1 MRKTYAE
8 ILKQF
13 VCKWFPLTRVAL
25 KLTQAKMAAYLCM
38 DTRSYV
44 EIERRESCCSALTLA
59 LFLIYCCT
67 DPEKFLRDLKD
78 AFENAEK
85 AA

>member
-1 MRKTYAE
+1 MREIYTD

-13 VCKWFPLTRVAL
+13 ICSRFPQIRADL
-25 KLTQAKMAAYLCM
+25 KLTQAKMAARLCM

-44 EIERRESCCSALTLA
+44 GIERMESSCGALTLA
-59 LFLIYCCT
+59 LFLIYCCE

-78 AFENAEK
+78 AFEAAGK